1 MKRIKTSLEE
11 SNRIYYLVFP
21 VLAIIFLLFESPY
34 TSILNP
40 YYGYDSAVFMVVGKG
55 WSKGFVPYR
64 DLFDHKGPFLY
75 LMNALGFSIY
85 DKKLGVLIIQT
96 IFMTATLFLIY
107 KIGRL
112 YLKKVWSWIIVFVF
126 MFLYCAMISEGNMTE
141 EWSLPFTLIPIYLS
155 LSYLGKEK
163 PVEQHPYVYSFIYG
177 ICFGLHAM
185 IRINN
190 AACLCGLVLAF
201 SFLLLRKK
209 QIKKLFINAV
219 MMILGIGMAV
229 LPFVLYFYSVGALN
243 DFIYANFVYNLLY
256 ASDGSS
262 AKSLF
267 DWLLVVFRLISL
279 PISIWFGYKLCKNE
293 KLKTESLICGSCMMV
308 VAASTMFLGYGYLH
322 YYLVYVPIML
332 VGLSWSI
339 RFLSDICTKN
349 GKKYTLTLLLVFI
362 IPFSW
367 SGLRHIGKN
376 ILFDFRGYY
385 DAEVKSVNDI
395 VEQIPLDETDSVW
408 SYDVPPKF
416 YLYADITP
424 CYKYFTLQSFQSQGN
439 EYIQPGI
446 EELMNNDPPKW
457 IIMNEGGTNN
467 EFLNSVLRDRYVA
480 VNSVDYG
487 LKLELYQLAK

>member
-1 MKRIKTSLEE
+1 
-11 SNRIYYLVFP
+11 
-21 VLAIIFLLFESPY
+21 
-34 TSILNP
+34 
-40 YYGYDSAVFMVVGKG
+40 
-55 WSKGFVPYR
+55 
-64 DLFDHKGPFLY
+64 
-75 LMNALGFSIY
+75 
-85 DKKLGVLIIQT
+85 
-96 IFMTATLFLIY
+96 
-107 KIGRL
+107 
-112 YLKKVWSWIIVFVF
+112 
-126 MFLYCAMISEGNMTE
+126 
-141 EWSLPFTLIPIYLS
+141 
-155 LSYLGKEK
+155 
-163 PVEQHPYVYSFIYG
+163 
-177 ICFGLHAM
+177 
-185 IRINN
+185 
-190 AACLCGLVLAF
+190 
-201 SFLLLRKK
+201 
-209 QIKKLFINAV
+209 
-219 MMILGIGMAV
+219 
-229 LPFVLYFYSVGALN
+229 
-243 DFIYANFVYNLLY
+243 
-256 ASDGSS
+256 
-262 AKSLF
+262 
-267 DWLLVVFRLISL
+267 
-279 PISIWFGYKLCKNE
+279 
-293 KLKTESLICGSCMMV
+293 
-308 VAASTMFLGYGYLH
+308 MFLGYGYLH

-424 CYKYFTLQSFQSQGN
+424 YYKYFTLQSFQSQGN

-457 IIMNEGGTNN
+457 IIMNESGTNN
-467 EFLNSVLRDRYVA
+467 EFLNSVLKDRYVA